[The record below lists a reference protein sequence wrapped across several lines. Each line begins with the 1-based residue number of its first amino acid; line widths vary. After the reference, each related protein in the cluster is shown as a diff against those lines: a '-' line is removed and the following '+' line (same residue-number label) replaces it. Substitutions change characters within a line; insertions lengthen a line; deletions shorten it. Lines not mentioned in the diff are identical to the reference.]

1 MKKLFAAITL
11 ALISTALL
19 LGWRT
24 FQNYAPDMPPET
36 FDASRYEFTY
46 APQEIKLKPQDRNW
60 ILRAVQSYTADGE
73 LESEIVYQ
81 FDEDGR
87 AYLMNGDDRVYFS
100 YNQQSNFRMDVT
112 PILCGW
118 DIQSEQFDEYG
129 RLTEQKARFPY
140 EIPGGEASDHLSV
153 TYCPGEPT
161 EDLVDS
167 ISGLVWMDVWSYDS
181 LEMSHGYVY
190 NYKTEQVEP
199 AIVGTNYSIFAYDH
213 YGNQTVIWMDTP
225 CCRFL
230 TDRAGYLQL
239 IVEKK
244 EKTSF
249 VRRTDPSGRPL
260 WFASYKDQDGSLI
273 RYTIWEYEELEQE
286 G

>member
-24 FQNYAPDMPPET
+24 VQNYAPDMPPET

-60 ILRAVQSYTADGE
+60 VLRAKKTYTADGE

-100 YNQQSNFRMDVT
+100 YNQQSIFRMNVT
-112 PILCGW
+112 RLLLDW
-118 DIQSEQFDEYG
+118 DIQEEHYDEFG
-129 RLTEQKARFPY
+129 RLTERKTNRPQNAF
-140 EIPGGEASDHLSV
+140 GGEIDDQISV
-153 TYCPGEPT
+153 TYCPGEPAA
-161 EDLVDS
+161 DLVDS
-167 ISGLVWMDVWSYDS
+167 ISGFVWMDVLRYDS
-181 LEMSHGYVY
+181 PEESLAYVY
-190 NYKTEQVEP
+190 NYETEQVEP
-199 AIVGTNYSIFAYDH
+199 AIVETNYTIAAYDH

-260 WFASYKDQDGSLI
+260 WFASYKDQDSSLI
-273 RYTIWEYEELEQE
+273 GYTIWEYEKLAQE